1 MKLLNKDEFIAN
13 EIHYYFIKND
23 LQEGD
28 KLPSERSFAEMFGV
42 ARPPLRR
49 GLKNI

>member
-42 ARPPLRR
+42 ARPPPGRAL
-49 GLKNI
+49 